1 MIIIKKLYVVFFLLL
16 LTGCGQKSFITD
28 LEPYAILEREPIQ
41 EKIEGVKTIVFDE
54 DFEIRKL
61 FTYKISAKVLG
72 KEKYFLD
79 KLSDVAQIDLAL
91 GWSKMSDNDLIEKSK
106 IKIWQGARFYIWK
119 IPSFSILSRYEVEH
133 NSANV
138 HIIAANSEVKKYIN
152 SMVSED
158 DYIYMEGFLVNVV
171 NNSGGSWKTSTI
183 RTDTGAG
190 ACEIFYVTKIGHL
203 LKKD

>member
-1 MIIIKKLYVVFFLLL
+1 MFCLLL

-41 EKIEGVKTIVFDE
+41 EKIKDINPIFFDE
-54 DFEIRKL
+54 DVELKKL
-61 FTYKISAKVLG
+61 FTYKISAKVLK
-72 KEKYFLD
+72 KEKYYLD
-79 KLSDVAQIDLAL
+79 KLSDIAPIDLAL
-91 GWSKMSDNDLIEKSK
+91 GWSKMSDNDLLKKSK
-106 IKIWQGARFYIWK
+106 INIWQGARFYIWK
-119 IPSFSILSRYEVEH
+119 IPSFSILNRYDVEH

-138 HIIAANSEVKKYIN
+138 HIIPANSEVKKYIN
-152 SMVSED
+152 SKVDED
-158 DYIYMEGFLVNVV
+158 DYIYMEGFLVNVFSSV
-171 NNSGGSWKTSTI
+171 GGSWKTSTI